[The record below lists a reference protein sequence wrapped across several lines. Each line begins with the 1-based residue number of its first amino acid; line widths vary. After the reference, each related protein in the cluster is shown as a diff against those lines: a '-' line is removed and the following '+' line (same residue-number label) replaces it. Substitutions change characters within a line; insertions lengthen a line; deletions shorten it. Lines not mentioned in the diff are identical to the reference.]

1 MLKNFIHGPL
11 ASSREYIIQ
20 CIFLFCSD
28 AVFVLMLG
36 MLTFCGIELSLH
48 LLPLALGQFV
58 SLVLERRRQ

>member
-28 AVFVLMLG
+28 AVFVLMLDVDF
-36 MLTFCGIELSLH
+36 LWD
-48 LLPLALGQFV
+48 
-58 SLVLERRRQ
+58 